1 MSETM
6 TEQPINE
13 VAVKRAP
20 TVYFIDDSATMREVI
35 KIAFRRESINVI
47 TCADAATAMAQF
59 EQNRPDVVI
68 TDVIMPDQ
76 DGYSVCSQIK
86 QHPEFGG
93 VPVVLMSGVVNKSVA
108 DKAVAVHADEL
119 MRKPFQPQ
127 ELIGRVKALLTPK
140 DAARPPAPRMSG
152 APSTQALENMFA
164 MPSPQTSTP
173 SATPSFLNFAPPTPA
188 PQVVAPVAAL
198 PPVAHFPVTQNSI
211 EHAPVAATPDA
222 HIPVAGT
229 PAELTSSDMEWDR
242 PEALADADLEETHLE
257 ELHSAPSHIEDSH
270 VLPGL
275 SAQQIDT
282 LSELAA
288 ELDDLYPGTGSLPAP
303 QGVHPAEPAWPK
315 ALVEAFSPLLTP
327 AAPPQ
332 SAIQATQQTVAQ
344 PPTPAAPNSA
354 QPQTVTSPAPSVPAN
369 SPEVGK
375 LRAEIARLEL
385 QVKKLQTEL
394 QLEREY
400 TQAVEQQIKNLLAN

>member
-140 DAARPPAPRMSG
+140 DAARPPAPRMSS

-164 MPSPQTSTP
+164 IPSR
-173 SATPSFLNFAPPTPA
+173 ANFHANC
-188 PQVVAPVAAL
+188 
-198 PPVAHFPVTQNSI
+198 HSKFP
-211 EHAPVAATPDA
+211 EFRA
-222 HIPVAGT
+222 
-229 PAELTSSDMEWDR
+229 
-242 PEALADADLEETHLE
+242 ADA
-257 ELHSAPSHIEDSH
+257 SAPGGRARRRAAASR
-270 VLPGL
+270 
-275 SAQQIDT
+275 T
-282 LSELAA
+282 LSRDTK
-288 ELDDLYPGTGSLPAP
+288 LD
-303 QGVHPAEPAWPK
+303 
-315 ALVEAFSPLLTP
+315 
-327 AAPPQ
+327 
-332 SAIQATQQTVAQ
+332 
-344 PPTPAAPNSA
+344 
-354 QPQTVTSPAPSVPAN
+354 
-369 SPEVGK
+369 
-375 LRAEIARLEL
+375 
-385 QVKKLQTEL
+385 
-394 QLEREY
+394 
-400 TQAVEQQIKNLLAN
+400 